1 MPQGNIINLFL
12 QTAQAYPERVAFI
25 HEGTAITF
33 GELLN
38 DVQHTAGL
46 YIQKGIVPGN
56 KVLVFVP
63 MSIDLYRIVLALFYI
78 GACPVFL
85 DEWVSFSRLKKCL
98 ETAPCTSVIAGRK
111 LLLLSYFAQPLR
123 KIRLKLYAGAKY
135 RDAPQTRPYDAHDDE
150 TALVTFTTGTTGTP
164 KAANRTHGFLYAQY
178 HALRPLLDRELVSFV
193 SLPVVVLANLGLGK
207 TTVLPPARFSAGKK
221 DTYKN
226 LVGYLHDNM
235 VEEIISSP
243 SVCLQIA
250 TMLRDNSVKLSMAHI
265 LTGGGAVF
273 PADAETLLHA
283 FPGAEVTVVYGST
296 EAEPVCHIAAESLAA
311 VTPETLKSYGLPV
324 GRPVKCSVI
333 PYREGIIEFPP
344 QAPIEELALPE
355 GKDGEIIVAGPH
367 VLKGYI
373 NNPEA
378 ERRYKLRVKNEIW
391 HRTGDAGMMKDGL
404 LYFLGPCS
412 EIINY
417 NGVTYYP
424 VITGYMFCGMTGA
437 TRAALLMHDGNPL
450 LIVQSPAKIK
460 DDILQNVLAFVQ
472 LPDAAIKYVQK
483 IPLDKRHRTKIDYD
497 RLRTMIRS

>member
-1 MPQGNIINLFL
+1 
-12 QTAQAYPERVAFI
+12 
-25 HEGTAITF
+25 
-33 GELLN
+33 
-38 DVQHTAGL
+38 
-46 YIQKGIVPGN
+46 
-56 KVLVFVP
+56 
-63 MSIDLYRIVLALFYI
+63 
-78 GACPVFL
+78 PVFL

-98 ETAPCTSVIAGRK
+98 ETVSCTSVIAGRK

-123 KIRLKLYAGAKY
+123 KIRLKLYACAKY
-135 RDAPQTRPYDAHDDE
+135 RGAPQTRPYDAHDDE

-178 HALRPLLDRELVSFV
+178 DALHPLLGRELVSFV

-226 LVGYLHDNM
+226 LVGYLNDNR
-235 VEEIISSP
+235 VKEIISSP

-250 TMLRDNSVKLSMAHI
+250 TMLRDSSVKLNMAHV

-273 PADAETLLHA
+273 PADAQTLLHA
-283 FPGAEVTVVYGST
+283 FPRAEVTVVYGST
-296 EAEPVCHIAAESLAA
+296 EAEPVCHIAAERLAA
-311 VTPETLKSYGLPV
+311 VAPETLKSYGLPV
-324 GRPVKCSVI
+324 GRPIKCNVI
-333 PYREGIIEFPP
+333 RYHEDIIELPP
-344 QAPIEELALPE
+344 HASVEELALPE
-355 GKDGEIIVAGPH
+355 GKAGEIIVVGPH

-378 ERRYKLRVKNEIW
+378 ERRYKLRVKNEVW

-404 LYFLGPCS
+404 LYFLGPSS

-417 NGVTYYP
+417 NSVTYYP

-450 LIVQSPAKIK
+450 IIVESPAKIE
-460 DDILQNVLAFVQ
+460 DDILQNALAFVQ
-472 LPDAAIKYVQK
+472 LPDAAVKYVQK

-497 RLRTMIRS
+497 RLRAMIRS